1 MVKCVLYF
9 YLFSFYLSINEIFL
23 YILLEISFDFLL
35 IFGFI
40 FWKENNKLSLFFVI
54 KGSDYRKLNLK
65 VNNSNLLL

>member
-1 MVKCVLYF
+1 MVKCVLYL
-9 YLFSFYLSINEIFL
+9 YLFNFYLSINEIFL